1 MVRIERDTLGW
12 VDVPDDVYYGPQT
25 TRAIRNFRVSTLK
38 LPPAFIR
45 AQAEIKMA
53 CARANMTGGTL
64 DFGIGE
70 YICQAASE
78 VRIGTINDQ
87 FVVDAYQSGA
97 GTSQN
102 MNANEVIANRALELM
117 GLTKGQYDV
126 IHPRSCEHVLIVQ

>member
-53 CARANMTGGTL
+53 CARANMTAISVLANISTRQPL
-64 DFGIGE
+64 
-70 YICQAASE
+70 
-78 VRIGTINDQ
+78 R
-87 FVVDAYQSGA
+87 SGL
-97 GTSQN
+97 GPLMTS
-102 MNANEVIANRALELM
+102 
-117 GLTKGQYDV
+117 
-126 IHPRSCEHVLIVQ
+126 S